1 MEKRFDDLNIRA
13 LALAD
18 DELTHIAE
26 TEQLPPEETVR
37 MIARTLKKADIPA
50 EKSGQKPLRGK
61 APARRRIRMIGGLL
75 AAAIA
80 CTAMGIGVSGW
91 LNYNKP
97 LMENYFGLEGEAR
110 LAAMDLPE
118 QESVISES
126 GVRITPEAFLWDD
139 HRAVALVTFESA
151 DEAHPINW
159 MKLLHGDPDHVLYYN
174 CSVLNENGDEM
185 GTEAH
190 PFTGYGSVVPSGM
203 SIAWA
208 KSKYCV
214 TAEIEFRVE
223 EGFPGGDLMLQFRN
237 EKYGE
242 IHVPV
247 QAGEKLPVKHLE
259 TAAGREMQ
267 LSPIGFWAEGIT
279 DTAEDSAWW
288 ELTLHR
294 ADGTERAVHL
304 DKLAGYEEETPEGYM
319 GYETAKVYEVTDGM
333 TYDCDNPASYTA
345 FVDVDDITAIDWT
358 EYRFEAM
365 PEGESAGDSAED
377 APAETAAAD
386 EPAA

>member
-1 MEKRFDDLNIRA
+1 MEKRFEELNVQA
-13 LALAD
+13 MSLAD
-18 DELTHIAE
+18 DELTHIAQ
-26 TEQLPPEETVR
+26 TEQLSPEETVR

-50 EKSGQKPLRGK
+50 ENIMQHPLLKK
-61 APARRRIRMIGGLL
+61 APPKKRIRMIGGLL

-80 CTAMGIGVSGW
+80 CAAMGIGVSGW

-97 LMENYFGLEGEAR
+97 LMEKYFGLEGEAR
-110 LAAMDLPE
+110 LASMNLPE
-118 QESVISES
+118 QESVVSES

-214 TAEIEFRVE
+214 TAKIEFNVE
-223 EGFPGGDLMLQFRN
+223 EGFQADDLTLQFRN

-247 QAGEKLPVKHLE
+247 RVGEKLPVKHLE
-259 TAAGREMQ
+259 TAAGREMY

-279 DTAEDSAWW
+279 ETTEDSAWW

-304 DKLAGYEEETPEGYM
+304 DMLAGYEEETPEGHT

-345 FVDVDDITAIDWT
+345 FVDVDGVTAIDWA
-358 EYRFEAM
+358 EYHFEVV
-365 PEGESAGDSAED
+365 PEDDSADTAED
-377 APAETAAAD
+377 EPAETAAAD
-386 EPAA
+386 ESAA